1 MARSDATRI
10 AQVQPAGRHKSGDVR
25 PAGHAPAQ
33 PIRPGRGTPNSARER
48 RTWQARHLSFRMVA
62 RATTGT
68 PAKLAFRVARRG
80 VGEGP
85 GPTALMLSTA
95 PQPGS
100 ASRAGSG
107 PLERDGRPGYCS
119 ILDMHRSPVSR
130 SVGVLMTALVAFQ
143 LALTASGVACIMPRD
158 AMPTVAQGSAT
169 MRTGAP
175 MAASTR
181 VIGESTRRIDPATRG
196 MPERAPC
203 NQEMRWPACLAMGPC
218 IVALAPAP
226 IGARPLPP
234 GLPACL
240 AALVVIAPPSRTYP
254 PDLPPPRA

>member
-1 MARSDATRI
+1 MSRAI
-10 AQVQPAGRHKSGDVR
+10 PDVGY
-25 PAGHAPAQ
+25 P
-33 PIRPGRGTPNSARER
+33 
-48 RTWQARHLSFRMVA
+48 
-62 RATTGT
+62 
-68 PAKLAFRVARRG
+68 RRG

-85 GPTALMLSTA
+85 GPTALMLSAAPNQGALRVPATA
-95 PQPGS
+95 HWNATVVQGT
-100 ASRAGSG
+100 
-107 PLERDGRPGYCS
+107 
-119 ILDMHRSPVSR
+119 ILNMHRSPVSR

-158 AMPTVAQGSAT
+158 AMPTAAQESAT

>member
-1 MARSDATRI
+1 
-10 AQVQPAGRHKSGDVR
+10 
-25 PAGHAPAQ
+25 
-33 PIRPGRGTPNSARER
+33 
-48 RTWQARHLSFRMVA
+48 
-62 RATTGT
+62 
-68 PAKLAFRVARRG
+68 
-80 VGEGP
+80 
-85 GPTALMLSTA
+85 MLSAAPNQGALRVPAAAHWNATA
-95 PQPGS
+95 VQGT
-100 ASRAGSG
+100 
-107 PLERDGRPGYCS
+107 
-119 ILDMHRSPVSR
+119 ILDMRRSPVSR

-158 AMPTVAQGSAT
+158 AMPIAAQESAT